1 MNKDFKHSQFAHCE
15 SGVISSM
22 LTNSGLKLSEPMVFG
37 LTSTLT
43 FAFFPIIKVSW
54 KVTSRAQQKDY
65 RGEDPERPIKVRV
78 GTDSLNECIF
88 DGDKREFDSL
98 CNI

>member
-1 MNKDFKHSQFAHCE
+1 MNNNFKHSQFAHCE

-43 FAFFPIIKVSW
+43 FAFFPII
-54 KVTSRAQQKDY
+54 
-65 RGEDPERPIKVRV
+65 I
-78 GTDSLNECIF
+78 IF
-88 DGDKREFDSL
+88 LKLIFNQLISSITL
-98 CNI
+98 

>member
-43 FAFFPIIKVSW
+43 FAFFPIIKVNNMQL
-54 KVTSRAQQKDY
+54 VAY
-65 RGEDPERPIKVRV
+65 Y
-78 GTDSLNECIF
+78 L
-88 DGDKREFDSL
+88 L
-98 CNI
+98 L